1 MSNESMSFYQIF
13 ESMGIN
19 SEHVEKS
26 NGGRPAHLPVSS
38 LIAGLAWHVL
48 QPGGTFAYN
57 VSMLT
62 GTRLSESALSERRQ
76 SLGTKPWLAAL
87 GVFLKHGTDP
97 LLHPHAFY
105 KKFRLVGVDGTS
117 FSVANT
123 PTIKATTRKTKSR
136 RGKAAFF
143 RIGCVAAVVLG
154 THRPLAVRIG
164 EDGESEGELASR
176 IVDAFLEN
184 DLVIGDRYYGN
195 GKWAVRFLTA
205 PGSPSFLVRVQERL
219 RAQIIQ
225 RLSDGSC
232 LVKVKNPDTGEDI
245 ILRQIKAKVR
255 RRGGKWVK
263 IRFWTNLLDH
273 RIYPANEL
281 IPLYAMR
288 WEQEIAFREI
298 KEYLHGENL
307 LLSHTTITAAQ
318 EICALFMAQAVIATV
333 RSDAAVKYDIPV
345 MQVSFSRTLDAC
357 RYVCWLLSI
366 ANDIITPEQLLK
378 IADRA
383 QQELVKQ
390 ASTPRRK
397 RGCPRQVRQPVNKW
411 PRLMKNSYEK
421 GEFEYGIRKS

>member
-1 MSNESMSFYQIF
+1 MF
-13 ESMGIN
+13 ESIGID
-19 SEHVEKS
+19 SEHVEKP
-26 NGGRPAHLPVSS
+26 NGGRPPHLPVSS

-48 QPGGTFAYN
+48 QPGGTLAYN

-62 GTRLSESALSERRQ
+62 GKRLSESALSERRQ

-87 GVFLKHGTDP
+87 GVFLQHCTDP
-97 LLHPHAFY
+97 LLHPHVFY

-205 PGSPSFLVRVQERL
+205 PGSPSFMVRVQERL
-219 RAQIIQ
+219 RAQKIQ
-225 RLSDGSC
+225 KLSDGSC
-232 LVKVKNPDTGEDI
+232 LVNVINPDTGEDI

-255 RRGGKWVK
+255 RHGCKWVK

-273 RIYPANEL
+273 HIYPANEL

-288 WEQEIAFREI
+288 WEHEIAFREI

-333 RSDAAVKYDIPV
+333 RSDAAGKYDIPV

-357 RYVCWLLSI
+357 RYLCWLLSL
-366 ANDIITPEQLLK
+366 ANDIITPEQILE

-390 ASTPRRK
+390 VSMPRRK

-411 PRLMKNSYEK
+411 PRLMKNSYVK
-421 GEFEYGIRKS
+421 GKFEYGIRKS

>member
-1 MSNESMSFYQIF
+1 
-13 ESMGIN
+13 
-19 SEHVEKS
+19 
-26 NGGRPAHLPVSS
+26 
-38 LIAGLAWHVL
+38 
-48 QPGGTFAYN
+48 
-57 VSMLT
+57 
-62 GTRLSESALSERRQ
+62 
-76 SLGTKPWLAAL
+76 
-87 GVFLKHGTDP
+87 
-97 LLHPHAFY
+97 
-105 KKFRLVGVDGTS
+105 LVGVDGTS

-164 EDGESEGELASR
+164 ENGESEGELASG
-176 IVDAFLEN
+176 IVDAFLAN

-219 RAQIIQ
+219 HANIIQ
-225 RLSDGSC
+225 RLTDGSC

-255 RRGGKWVK
+255 RHGGKWVK
-263 IRFWTNLLDH
+263 IRFWTNLHDH
-273 RIYPANEL
+273 SMYPAKEL

-298 KEYLHGENL
+298 KEYLHGKNL

-333 RSDAAVKYDIPV
+333 RSDAACKYDIPI
-345 MQVSFSRTLDAC
+345 MQISFSRTLDAC

-366 ANDIITPEQLLK
+366 AKDVITPEQILE
-378 IADRA
+378 IA
-383 QQELVKQ
+383 ELV
-390 ASTPRRK
+390 
-397 RGCPRQVRQPVNKW
+397 
-411 PRLMKNSYEK
+411 
-421 GEFEYGIRKS
+421 